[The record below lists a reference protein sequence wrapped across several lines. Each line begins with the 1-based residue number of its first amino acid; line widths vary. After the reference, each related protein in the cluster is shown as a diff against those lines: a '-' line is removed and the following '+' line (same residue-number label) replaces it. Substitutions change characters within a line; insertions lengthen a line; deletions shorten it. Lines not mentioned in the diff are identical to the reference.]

1 MALLLCEQLSWSDSG
16 GSGAPIQN
24 RPEVVALAYRPS
36 RLRQN
41 RVTTSC
47 EIGSRPVCRHACPT
61 QKPAEL
67 RSSSSDSPT
76 LQRGS
81 ERDWQERK
89 EAYVAHLRTADDDV
103 LWGIAGGQGSQRAR
117 DPSRLAKTRY
127 WRKKS
132 GPASVS
138 PKKKRFGTTVD
149 SPSDSAKNCRASL
162 LTMHEI
168 VQVLEAAG

>member
-1 MALLLCEQLSWSDSG
+1 M
-16 GSGAPIQN
+16 
-24 RPEVVALAYRPS
+24 AYRPC

-67 RSSSSDSPT
+67 RSSSSASPT

-89 EAYVAHLRTADDDV
+89 EAYLAHLRTADEDV
-103 LWGIAGGQGSQRAR
+103 LG
-117 DPSRLAKTRY
+117 
-127 WRKKS
+127 
-132 GPASVS
+132 
-138 PKKKRFGTTVD
+138 
-149 SPSDSAKNCRASL
+149 ASL
-162 LTMHEI
+162 ADKVHNARAILRDLRKPDIGEKNLVPLQSAQRKNALVLSWTRRLILRKTAGPVANELHEI
-168 VQVLEAAG
+168 VTLDLWRKRSRQRLCIGYHKAPRRGVIGGHRRVS